1 MFYEHIWTSKCQL
14 YENLTPSWKHT
25 LIFLAE
31 LSKTECLIILLRKMQ
46 TIEEVRWRPKKNLEI
61 FNQMCVCVWETR
73 CTASLHYNGRN
84 IRLPDKCWKTYLK
97 WRFIRKT
104 IICKCSNMPEKW
116 TLGQQI
122 EYRGIYPPHILEKA
136 NS

>member
-1 MFYEHIWTSKCQL
+1 MLFYEHIWTSKCQL

-31 LSKTECLIILLRKMQ
+31 LSKTECFIVLLQKDDVGQ
-46 TIEEVRWRPKKNLEI
+46 KVFWNIKPNV
-61 FNQMCVCVWETR
+61 CCVWQTR
-73 CTASLHYNGRN
+73 CTALLHYNGRDQ
-84 IRLPDKCWKTYLK
+84 RLPDKCWKTSLK

-116 TLGQQI
+116 TLGRQI
-122 EYRGIYPPHILEKA
+122 DFWGIFQSHILEKA